1 MPGTCKIMSWHARP
15 LARTPLLGGLV
26 VFCMACFSLAMA
38 QPDSEPQLES
48 AYLVNFLKYV
58 EWPASSRNTST
69 ICLFGRD
76 TLGPYLSNHEGRLV
90 GGKELRIRRVKSPDD
105 MGACQLLYIPDIEEA
120 RISAVLRWIQGMPIL
135 PASNADGFARAGGGI
150 ELLRNGGRVQ
160 FIVNA
165 DTLSRHG
172 LTPSSQMMRLA
183 SRVIGGER

>member
-1 MPGTCKIMSWHARP
+1 M
-15 LARTPLLGGLV
+15 RTIFP
-26 VFCMACFSLAMA
+26 ASLAACVGLLLMAGISLAIA

-48 AYLVNFLKYV
+48 AYLINFLKYV
-58 EWPASSRNTST
+58 EWPASNRNTST

-76 TLGPYLSNHEGRLV
+76 TLGPFLSNHEGRLV

-105 MGACQLLYIPDIEEA
+105 MSGCQLVYIPDIEES
-120 RISAVLRWIQGMPIL
+120 RIGVVLRWIQGMPIL
-135 PASNADGFARAGGGI
+135 PASNAEGFARAGGGI
-150 ELLRNGGRVQ
+150 ELLRHSGRVQ

-165 DTLSRHG
+165 DTLSQQG